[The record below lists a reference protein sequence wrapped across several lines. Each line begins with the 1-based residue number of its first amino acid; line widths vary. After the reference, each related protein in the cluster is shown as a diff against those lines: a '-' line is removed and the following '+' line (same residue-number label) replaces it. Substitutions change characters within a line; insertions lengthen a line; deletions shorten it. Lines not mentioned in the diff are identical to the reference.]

1 MYRGVRWSAYRAANL
16 SAHRGGGAVNP
27 SAVLASCALVAVL
40 GGIIDVDLTNRTGT
54 TPSIFEQTGDL
65 GEAERQIALAD
76 FF

>member
-1 MYRGVRWSAYRAANL
+1 MVCIPRCQSVSTSW
-16 SAHRGGGAVNP
+16 GGAVNP